1 MKEFCNRTNVMAKED
16 GGEEEEDMRKDS
28 APPEVQPERGQKS
41 PVQVPQMLFGL
52 IIDPVMVSIL
62 FYSKLRGNSVRLRSI

>member
-16 GGEEEEDMRKDS
+16 GGEEEEDTRKNR
-28 APPEVQPERGQKS
+28 APPEVQPERGQKF

-52 IIDPVMVSIL
+52 ITDPVMVSIL